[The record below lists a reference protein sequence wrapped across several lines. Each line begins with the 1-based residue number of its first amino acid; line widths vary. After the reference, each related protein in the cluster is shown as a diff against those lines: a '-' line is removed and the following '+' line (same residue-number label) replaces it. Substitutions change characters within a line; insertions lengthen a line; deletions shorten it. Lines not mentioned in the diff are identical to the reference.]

1 MNNHSKD
8 MLNTLGKLETKVSV
22 KQITQSYT
30 IPTQNQNEFII
41 GEEVTKEKIGNE
53 IHHINQLTPGEFV
66 LFDGKICQVRK
77 LFDISNNVRLT
88 TNNGARHVILQK
100 NCNLFRLLSSHKLG
114 RIISPDRVGSSVNHI
129 SKLKDNQWVLYD
141 NKLAQ
146 ITKYNSVFIQTDEG
160 IKSINLDDESLT
172 TIIN

>member
-1 MNNHSKD
+1 M
-8 MLNTLGKLETKVSV
+8 
-22 KQITQSYT
+22 
-30 IPTQNQNEFII
+30 
-41 GEEVTKEKIGNE
+41 
-53 IHHINQLTPGEFV
+53 
-66 LFDGKICQVRK
+66 
-77 LFDISNNVRLT
+77 
-88 TNNGARHVILQK
+88 
-100 NCNLFRLLSSHKLG
+100 FRLLSSHKLG

>member
-1 MNNHSKD
+1 MNNHSVD
-8 MLNTLGKLETKVSV
+8 MLKKLGKLNREVSI
-22 KQITQSYT
+22 KKINPDYT
-30 IPTQNQNEFII
+30 ITTQNKNEFII

-53 IHHINQLTPGEFV
+53 IHHINQITPGEFV

-88 TNNGARHVILQK
+88 TVNGARHVILQK
-100 NCNLFRLLSSHKLG
+100 NCNLFRLLSSHKIG
-114 RIISPDRVGSSVNHI
+114 RIITPDRVGTSVNHI
-129 SKLKDNQWVLYD
+129 SKLKDNQWILHD

-160 IKSINLDDESLT
+160 MKSINLDNESLT